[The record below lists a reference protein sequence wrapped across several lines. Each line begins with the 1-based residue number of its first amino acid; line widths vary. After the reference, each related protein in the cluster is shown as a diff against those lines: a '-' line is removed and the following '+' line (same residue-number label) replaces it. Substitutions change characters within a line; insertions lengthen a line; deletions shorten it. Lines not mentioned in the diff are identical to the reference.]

1 MTAVPP
7 SERLLVAQTGF
18 LGDVVLTTPLLRA
31 LRRTLRPASL
41 SVLTTPQAQPLVR
54 DHPAVDRVLT
64 DDKRG
69 AGRGLSGLLHTAR
82 RLRAE
87 AFTLA
92 VAPHKSFRT
101 GLLLALAGIPKRV
114 GFRGSPGRSFY
125 HQTVRRDADR
135 HEIERILCLMRAFG
149 CEPEDCDRTPHVAYA
164 AAAGTE
170 AQRLLDRAQVRA
182 SEPMFV
188 VCPGSVWHTKR
199 WSPAGYADVVRTL
212 ARDYGRVVLCG
223 SEDEV
228 GVAKE
233 VEDRAQTPGVVNLTG
248 RAGLQTFMALIDR
261 ARLVVCNDS
270 APMHLAVARRVP
282 VVAIFCATTP
292 ALGYGPYTDAAVVVE
307 REGLFCR
314 PCGRHGG
321 PRCPRGTED
330 CINQVTAHDVL
341 AGIDRLLN
349 TTTPSILRTAA
360 ASDAPLDPLV
370 TSH

>member
-1 MTAVPP
+1 MTTAPR

-18 LGDVVLTTPLLRA
+18 LGDVVLTTPLLHA
-31 LRRTLRPASL
+31 LRRTLQPASL

-54 DHPAVDRVLT
+54 DHPAVDRVLV

-69 AGRGLSGLLHTAR
+69 AGRGVHGLLRTAR
-82 RLRAE
+82 RLRRE
-87 AFTLA
+87 AFSLA

-101 GLLLALAGIPKRV
+101 GLLLALAGIPRRV
-114 GFRGSPGRSFY
+114 GFRGSPGRCF
-125 HQTVRRDADR
+125 HHRTVQRDADR
-135 HEIERILCLMRAFG
+135 HEVERVLCLMRAFG
-149 CEPEDCDRTPHVAYA
+149 REPEDCDRNPHVAYA
-164 AAAGTE
+164 AAAGAE

-182 SEPMFV
+182 SEPVFV

-199 WSPAGYADVVRTL
+199 WSPAGYAEVVRTL

-223 SEDEV
+223 SGDDV
-228 GVAKE
+228 GVARDIA
-233 VEDRAQTPGVVNLTG
+233 DRAQTAGVVNLAG
-248 RAGLQTFMALIDR
+248 RADLQTFMALIDR

-307 REGLFCR
+307 REDLFCR

-321 PRCPRGTED
+321 SRCPRGTED
-330 CINQVTAHDVL
+330 CITQVTARDVL

-349 TTTPSILRTAA
+349 ATAPSSLRTAA
-360 ASDAPLDPLV
+360 RPDAPLDPLI
-370 TSH
+370 TSP